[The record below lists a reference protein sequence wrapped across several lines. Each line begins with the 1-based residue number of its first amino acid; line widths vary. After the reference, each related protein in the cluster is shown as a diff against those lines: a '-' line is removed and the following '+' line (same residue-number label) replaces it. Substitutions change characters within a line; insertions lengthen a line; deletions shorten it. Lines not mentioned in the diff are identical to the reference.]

1 MYCPDAE
8 SMDISQISKRIIDNP
23 LETDWLTPQAM
34 KNFLHE
40 MISFLSEKSNIAQI
54 KGAAV
59 FSGDIHGDIDSM
71 LAAINLAEKHD
82 AKIVFLGDV
91 IDRGSHNVECV
102 NLIFAHMHQ
111 QPDKFFYTRGNHE
124 FQGINTKWGFMDS
137 VLEKYPEKVYQLYN
151 EVFSQL
157 PIAALQNGKVFG
169 VHGGISRH
177 LKTLEDIEAL
187 EHENRGFRDEYIDMV
202 WNDPA
207 IEPQKGF
214 EMNTKRGIFYYFG
227 QDVFDQFMETNGLE
241 LFIRGHNKQKA
252 GYRYFFDN
260 RLISIFTS
268 ADHYK
273 DTKPSV
279 VLVGDAG
286 SHEII
291 VL

>member
-1 MYCPDAE
+1 
-8 SMDISQISKRIIDNP
+8 MDIRNTCQKIIDNP
-23 LETDWLTPQAM
+23 LETDWLGQKQLAGLLKASM
-34 KNFLHE
+34 KFH
-40 MISFLSEKSNIAQI
+40 IPRPNIARFQGRTI
-54 KGAAV
+54 

-71 LAAINLAEKHD
+71 LAAFLVADNNHAN
-82 AKIVFLGDV
+82 IVFLGDV

-102 NLIFAHMHQ
+102 NHLLARIFLE
-111 QPDKFFYTRGNHE
+111 PDRVIYTRGNHE
-124 FQGINTKWGFMDS
+124 FLGINSKWGFRDA
-137 VLEKYPEKVYQLYN
+137 VLEKYPETIYNQYN
-151 EVFSQL
+151 EVFTRL
-157 PIAALQNGKVFG
+157 PIAALQNDMIYGI
-169 VHGGISRH
+169 HGGISRH
-177 LKTLEDIEAL
+177 LKTLADIEAL
-187 EHENRGFRDEYIDMV
+187 EHGDRGFRDEYVDML

-207 IEPQKGF
+207 IKPQDGF

-227 QDVFDQFMETNGLE
+227 QDVFDEFMDSNGLN

-279 VLVGDAG
+279 VLVEDDGG
-286 SHEII
+286 HEII